1 MANNFSKNQGELLR
15 FALSLC
21 DTKGYPVALTTGVA
35 GSRQPVLFFAGKLVY
50 TGTAATEIPFNF
62 EYSAAEADL
71 AVRGTGGVAPDQV
84 YKVDA
89 YVSADTT
96 TTMAVGTWDYSIKY
110 SESANPSSNDAVVVL
125 LEGIITINEAVTVNP
140 DTTGTTFVTPSN
152 I

>member
-35 GSRQPVLFFAGKLVY
+35 GSRTPTLFFAGNLTY
-50 TGTAATEIPFNF
+50 TGTAATVVPFSF
-62 EYSAAEADL
+62 EYSQAEADL
-71 AVRGTGGVAPDQV
+71 PVRGTGGVAPEAI

-96 TTMAVGTWDYSIKY
+96 TGMAVGRWDYSIKY
-110 SESANPSSNDAVVVL
+110 SESSDPSNNDAVVVL
-125 LEGIITINEAVTVNP
+125 LEGVITINQAVTINP
-140 DTTGTTFVTPSN
+140 DTTGTSFVIPTN